1 MAEKEQQ
8 AQEQTSE
15 QTHEQTWQEQEP
27 QTEDENTPDKEVG
40 ASADNIKNL
49 DLLLDIPLDVSVEV
63 GRSRMLVRDLLQMD
77 EGYVVELGKQTNEPL
92 DVYVNSRLIARG
104 EVVLV
109 DDKLGLRLT
118 DVVSPAERIENLA

>member
-1 MAEKEQQ
+1 MAEEDRQQ
-8 AQEQTSE
+8 TEEQTQQNTSS
-15 QTHEQTWQEQEP
+15 QV
-27 QTEDENTPDKEVG
+27 ENK
-40 ASADNIKNL
+40 ASAGKGSESGAENIKNL
-49 DLLLDIPLDVSVEV
+49 ELLLDIPLDVSVEV

-77 EGYVVELGKQTNEPL
+77 EGYVVELGKQANEPL

-104 EVVLV
+104 EVVMV